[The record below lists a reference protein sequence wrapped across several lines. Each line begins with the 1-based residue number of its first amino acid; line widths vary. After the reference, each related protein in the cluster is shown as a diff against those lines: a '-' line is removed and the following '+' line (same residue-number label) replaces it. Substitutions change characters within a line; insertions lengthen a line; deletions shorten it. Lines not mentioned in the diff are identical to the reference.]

1 MIELAGGGRSARWLS
16 PFIAAPF
23 LAVVSACTPAATQ
36 TGAGEECAPMS
47 RHAMIV
53 EVVVPAGDTIE
64 AVRDRVLDAVFGPE
78 GYRTAGSP
86 SCAGPVLRNTFSS
99 VPVFAMLASED
110 EAQRLRGHPDVRSVT
125 PDETSAPTGGAP
137 VNNPR

>member
-53 EVVVPAGDTIE
+53 EVVVPAGDTIITDDQHIHYGKGE
-64 AVRDRVLDAVFGPE
+64 AVTRLNLEPGEHLLRLQFANGAHIALDGAE
-78 GYRTAGSP
+78 YQ
-86 SCAGPVLRNTFSS
+86 
-99 VPVFAMLASED
+99 D
-110 EAQRLRGHPDVRSVT
+110 EITITVR
-125 PDETSAPTGGAP
+125 E
-137 VNNPR
+137 